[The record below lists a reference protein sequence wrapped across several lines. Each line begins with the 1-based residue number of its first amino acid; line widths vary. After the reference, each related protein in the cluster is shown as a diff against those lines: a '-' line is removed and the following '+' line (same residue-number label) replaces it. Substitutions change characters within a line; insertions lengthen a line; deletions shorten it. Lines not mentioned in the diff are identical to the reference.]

1 MAEEDKSEKTEQPTA
16 RRLQQAQEKGDVPKS
31 QEISGWFLLAAGLAI
46 LAFMVP
52 GLSRAMALDLRLF
65 FANAGTL
72 SLDPGAA
79 LQLVKDTGIRIAIL
93 VAFVFLTLLVAGLM
107 GHFVQHGLMFTPSK
121 LEPKLSKLNP
131 AEGMKRM
138 FGPQGWMNFLKGLGK
153 LALVGA
159 AMTLVLWP
167 KKDEL
172 AVMALV
178 DLGSILGVIRE
189 ASIQL
194 MIAALIV
201 YAIIAGADYLFQRH
215 EFTERNKMSRREI
228 KDEYKDTEGDPLI
241 RAKLRQIRME
251 RSQRRMM
258 ANVPQASVVVTNP
271 THYAVALKYVQGETP
286 APVCLAKGVDKVAL
300 KIREIAEEHNIPI
313 VEDPPLARALYAS
326 AELDELIPETH
337 YKAVAKI
344 IGYVMSLAK
353 GRRDRDKSR

>member
-93 VAFVFLTLLVAGLM
+93 VAFAFLTLLVAGLM

-167 KKDEL
+167 KQDEL